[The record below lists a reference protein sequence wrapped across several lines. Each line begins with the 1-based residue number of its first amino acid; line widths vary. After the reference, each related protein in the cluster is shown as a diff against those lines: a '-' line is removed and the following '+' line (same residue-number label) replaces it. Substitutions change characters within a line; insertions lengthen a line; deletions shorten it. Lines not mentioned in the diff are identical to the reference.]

1 MGFYSPPLPPRSEF
15 SDRIPTP
22 LAIAGIGMLLAAILP
37 DRLTV
42 GQGFWY
48 GLLVGFALVAV
59 VALLGGSRSDSPPT
73 KYGSQPESRSDEEFA
88 SEPEEEY
95 AHEPESG
102 FDYPAAEYA
111 PAPPEPAPPRPKARR
126 RKASENNLKDH

>member
-1 MGFYSPPLPPRSEF
+1 MGFHSPPLPPRSEF

-22 LAIAGIGMLLAAILP
+22 LAIAGIGMLLAAMMP

-48 GLLVGFALVAV
+48 GLLIGFVLVAV
-59 VALLGGSRSDSPPT
+59 VALLGSRSDSPPT

-88 SEPEEEY
+88 SEPE
-95 AHEPESG
+95 SG

-111 PAPPEPAPPRPKARR
+111 PAPPEPAPPRPTARR
-126 RKASENNLKDH
+126 RKARENNLKDH